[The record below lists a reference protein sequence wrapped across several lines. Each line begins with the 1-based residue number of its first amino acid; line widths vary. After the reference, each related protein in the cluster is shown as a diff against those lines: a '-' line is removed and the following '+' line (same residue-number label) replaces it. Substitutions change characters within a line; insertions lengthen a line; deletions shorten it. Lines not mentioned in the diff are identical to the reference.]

1 MYLSYLGNKYNI
13 FIVQTPF
20 FIVKF
25 SKNYIEI
32 HKHSFDGKLWN
43 VCSFCN
49 SPISMGQSI
58 CKDCINLYDIKISN
72 HENDGC
78 GCDS

>member
-1 MYLSYLGNKYNI
+1 MEN
-13 FIVQTPF
+13 FR
-20 FIVKF
+20 
-25 SKNYIEI
+25 
-32 HKHSFDGKLWN
+32 N

-49 SPISMGQSI
+49 SPISIGQSI